1 MTITEGR
8 MSRYK
13 KKKEHQKKVVG
24 TTFGTLLI
32 LGVLT
37 SAILVFSIV
46 RLYIGTKNWNNSMKH
61 LNMSAIAPEYVSD
74 YPSAEKQQY
83 IEMSE
88 KVASTNAK
96 IEKELTLPKGTDEV
110 LKQADEFVKSKNLK
124 SGTLVDA
131 TARLHLYRNYFGF
144 VGHYTQQI
152 DTNTLRD

>member
-61 LNMSAIAPEYVSD
+61 LNM
-74 YPSAEKQQY
+74 YPIIHQLRSNNTSKC
-83 IEMSE
+83 
-88 KVASTNAK
+88 
-96 IEKELTLPKGTDEV
+96 
-110 LKQADEFVKSKNLK
+110 LKK
-124 SGTLVDA
+124 
-131 TARLHLYRNYFGF
+131 
-144 VGHYTQQI
+144 
-152 DTNTLRD
+152 